1 MALRSFAILTAF
13 ALSSVTLLAADD
25 EAKPRRRVRLG
36 GITVGAG
43 YSRWSGPGFYPA
55 YGGYGFY
62 PGYWGMYSP
71 WYDPFYMGW
80 LHPGFYSGFAR
91 QPNMGEVK
99 LKEASRDAD
108 VYLDGAYAGTAQKL
122 KSMWLEPGVYN
133 LELRSGDRAYQK
145 RIYVLSGK
153 TMELHPQLVAAA
165 AEKQP

>member
-1 MALRSFAILTAF
+1 MQLRNLACLTVIALTSA
-13 ALSSVTLLAADD
+13 TLVAADD

-36 GITVGAG
+36 GINVSAG

-55 YGGYGFY
+55 YAGYGYY

-91 QPNMGEVK
+91 QPNMGEIK
-99 LKEASRDAD
+99 LKEPSKDAE
-108 VYLDGAYAGTAQKL
+108 VYLDGAYAGTVQKL
-122 KSMWLEPGVYN
+122 KNMWLEPGVYN
-133 LELRSGDRAYQK
+133 LELRSGDRVFRK

-153 TMELHPQLVAAA
+153 TMELRPEMVAVARE
-165 AEKQP
+165 EKP